1 MSYEPVDVIL
11 RERAPVGPAIPGVN
25 VRLFS
30 QDGTYLYGEAVSN
43 AQGVAS
49 FLLPAPVTY
58 QARFYK
64 PKVDFAQPVLLAV
77 PEGVPSRFEV
87 YGTPFVYP
95 QSVDP
100 RLCLASGFFRRPDGS
115 VAPNLDLRFSNKFQ
129 PVVLEGD
136 AIFPRTFST
145 RTDARGY
152 VQVHLLRGALYDV
165 EVEGLEQYSRCVAV
179 PDWPWVNLAHLLLPV
194 VKAVSFDV
202 PGPYSLAVG
211 GTLTLRPTVYS
222 TDLRELA
229 YSSDVLWTVSD
240 TRIAALE
247 YGLET
252 LTLRGLTPGAFEL
265 RAQRLDPSIV
275 YVPNLPMDGV
285 PLAVTVA

>member
-1 MSYEPVDVIL
+1 MSYEPVDVVL
-11 RERAPVGPAIPGVN
+11 RERATVGPPLAGVN

-30 QDGTYLYGEAVSN
+30 QDGRLPFGEAVSD

-49 FLLPAPVTY
+49 FLLPAPATY

-64 PKVDFAQPVLLAV
+64 PKVDFEQPVLLVV
-77 PEGVPSRFEV
+77 PTGAPSRFEV

-115 VAPNLDLRFSNKFQ
+115 VAPNLDLHFSNKFQ
-129 PVVLEGD
+129 PIVLEGD
-136 AIFPRTFST
+136 AVFPRKFLV

-152 VQVHLLRGALYDV
+152 AQAHLLRGALYDV

-179 PDWPWVNLAHLLLPV
+179 PDWPWVNIAHLLLPV
-194 VKAVSFDV
+194 VKAVAFDV

-211 GTLTLRPTVYS
+211 GALTLRPTVYS

-229 YSSDVLWTVSD
+229 YASDVLWTVSD
-240 TRIAALE
+240 DRVALLE
-247 YGLET
+247 YGPET
-252 LTLRGLTPGAFEL
+252 LTLRGIAPGAAFL
-265 RAQRLDPSIV
+265 RAARRDPSIV
-275 YVPNLPMDGV
+275 YIPNLPIEGA
-285 PLAVTVA
+285 PIAVTVA